1 MRSTSN
7 VTKYLTTTNST
18 CLSRRTLTVGATAA
32 AASALYLPGIWNPR
46 RSYAAQGSGAIS
58 VRIFPFGLGVEQ
70 LYQDFVDEFQT
81 EYPDYQVNID
91 LQPWNDRYPK
101 MLADLAAGQ
110 GPDVMFVTTD
120 VLIRFAEAEV
130 IVPLDDILPASVW
143 EGYAEGPAE
152 EVQLEGAR
160 WFTPYDQEVPLWM
173 ANLGILEST
182 GVGADNLPATWDDI
196 RALCEQVKE
205 AGDPLVYGWGYNA
218 TSATLNT
225 TFYPFLYQAGGRP
238 ISEDGTEPTFNS
250 EAGVEALS
258 FIVELFENE
267 WASPEHLQEIPEGQ
281 EPFPQ
286 GRQAVSL
293 HSFAA
298 AMKEVQEVAPDLEFE
313 VTPMIR
319 QEEAWGFGGMRS
331 WAMSSSTENQE
342 AAAAFMEFITRPEI
356 MLRHA
361 EQFGVFPTKTEALE
375 NAYSDDPQMA
385 QLRDHLDNTFGEQKH
400 KYGRDLMPLVTP
412 QIQAAILGEKDPQQA
427 LDDAAAAVAELFE
440 QG

>member
-7 VTKYLTTTNST
+7 VMKHQTDANPTR
-18 CLSRRTLTVGATAA
+18 LSRRTLTAGATAA
-32 AASALYLPGIWNPR
+32 AASALYLPGVWNPR
-46 RSYAAQGSGAIS
+46 RSYAAQGSGEIS
-58 VRIFPFGLGVEQ
+58 VRIFPFGLGVEE
-70 LYQDFVDEFQT
+70 LYQEFVDEFQT

-120 VLIRFAEAEV
+120 VLIRFAEAEA
-130 IVPLDDILPASVW
+130 IVPLGDVLPASVW
-143 EGYAEGPAE
+143 EGYVETAVE
-152 EVQLEGAR
+152 EVEWNGAR

-173 ANLGILEST
+173 ANLGILDSV
-182 GVGADNLPATWDDI
+182 GVGADNLPATWDDM
-196 RALCEQVKE
+196 RAVCRQVKE
-205 AGDPLVYGWGYNA
+205 AGDPLVFGWGYNA
-218 TSATLNT
+218 ASATLNT

-238 ISEDGTEPTFNS
+238 LSEDGTEPTFNS

-258 FIVELFENE
+258 FIVELFQNE
-267 WASPEHLQEIPEGQ
+267 WASPEYLQEIPEGQ

-286 GRQAVSL
+286 GRQAVST
-293 HSFAA
+293 HTFAA
-298 AMKEVQEVAPDLEFE
+298 GMKEMQVIAPDIEFGI
-313 VTPMIR
+313 TPMLR

-331 WAMSSSTENQE
+331 WAMSNTTENQE
-342 AAAAFMEFITRPEI
+342 AAAAFMEFMVRPEI

-361 EQFGVFPTKTEALE
+361 EQFGVFPTKTDALE
-375 NAYSDDPQMA
+375 DAYSDDPQMA
-385 QLRDHLDNTFGEQKH
+385 ELRDHLDNTFGEQKH

-427 LDDAAAAVAELFE
+427 LDDAAAAVAALFE